1 MLNLT
6 GVLERVKKS
15 KQAIDEYDDFFLV
28 DAKKTRINIKTADDQ
43 VYIFTNYLYVI
54 FVKNLNE
61 QECLLH
67 IVIDKPDPEVTSSSS
82 QKIVVKKGQYIKLKQ
97 EGQYQESL
105 KKREQKYNHLP
116 INRFKNWAKDIWDTK
131 QKEIIAGLI
140 ISLIAGTVFFLLNLL
155 TKAD

>member
-1 MLNLT
+1 MLNISD
-6 GVLERVKKS
+6 VSERAKKLG
-15 KQAIDEYDDFFLV
+15 QVIEEHDDFFSV
-28 DAKKTRINIKTADDQ
+28 DAKKTHIDIKTTNDQ
-43 VYIFTNYLYVI
+43 KYVLSKYLYVI
-54 FVKNLNE
+54 FVKNLSE

-67 IVIDKPDPEVTSSSS
+67 IVIHGPDPPATISSS

-105 KKREQKYNHLP
+105 KKREQKYNQIP

>member
-6 GVLERVKKS
+6 EVSEQAKKLE
-15 KQAIDEYDDFFLV
+15 QEFNEHDDFFLV
-28 DAKKTRINIKTADDQ
+28 DAKKTRINIKTTGDQ
-43 VYIFTNYLYVI
+43 VYTLTKYLYVI
-54 FVKNLNE
+54 FVKNLSK
-61 QECLLH
+61 QECLLDILIH
-67 IVIDKPDPEVTSSSS
+67 TPDPPVTSSSS

-105 KKREQKYNHLP
+105 KKREQKYNQIP